1 MPVRGYQSTTG
12 SATRKCIVAVRA
24 ELLQAEIA
32 VARRKGRHG
41 KWSALA
47 VIGALAAMVVVV
59 AVAAFTL
66 HKGSP
71 LIAAHPQITT
81 YQPAST
87 AETAVAPLRGLS
99 GSERSIEGS
108 PEPRARERAFV
119 PLAPGEL
126 RGSASP

>member
-1 MPVRGYQSTTG
+1 M
-12 SATRKCIVAVRA
+12 
-24 ELLQAEIA
+24 
-32 VARRKGRHG
+32 ARRKGRHG

-81 YQPAST
+81 YQPAGEGT
-87 AETAVAPLRGLS
+87 VVPLRGLS

-108 PEPRARERAFV
+108 PEPRARERRRTWTQLLGFR
-119 PLAPGEL
+119 PSHP
-126 RGSASP
+126 RPASGAHAWRADREYGA